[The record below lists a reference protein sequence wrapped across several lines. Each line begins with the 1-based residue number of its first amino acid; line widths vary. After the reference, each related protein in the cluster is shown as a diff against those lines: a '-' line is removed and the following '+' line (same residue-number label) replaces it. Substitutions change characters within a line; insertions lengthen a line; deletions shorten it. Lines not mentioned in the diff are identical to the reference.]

1 MTPQEYCAALEQALS
16 PMPPEE
22 RQETIRYYLEFL
34 EEASEEERVLLW
46 ERRRELAAQLLGQ
59 RHFPHAEYSAVCPK
73 SSGRTGVIIALLCT
87 FPIWLPLL
95 LVWYVLLLTVLI
107 CIVTVPITF
116 VGVLVVGIWSMLMLL
131 SRDFPLALL
140 SLGIGLMGGGLAVL
154 VAYPLLIVCR
164 TVAKFGISSSRKLWH
179 MVWKGGKTS

>member
-1 MTPQEYCAALEQALS
+1 
-16 PMPPEE
+16 MPPEE

-34 EEASEEERVLLW
+34 EEASEEERAALGTPQ
-46 ERRRELAAQLLGQ
+46 ELAAQLLRDSGI
-59 RHFPHAEYSAVCPK
+59 FPTQNIPPSAPK
-73 SSGRTGVIIALLCT
+73 SSGRIGVIIALLCT

-179 MVWKGGKTS
+179 LVWKGGKTS